1 MEDNNYKL
9 NLNEEQL
16 DLLVNVIGFAQSD
29 KKQFQKYMS
38 MMFGQ
43 DYSDAEI
50 KNILEELRVCVKSQS
65 FKYV

>member
-1 MEDNNYKL
+1 MEDNSYKV

-50 KNILEELRVCVKSQS
+50 KNTLEELRVCVKSQS

>member
-1 MEDNNYKL
+1 MEDNSYKV

-38 MMFGQ
+38 MMFGK
-43 DYSDAEI
+43 DYSNEEI
-50 KNILEELRVCVKSQS
+50 KNILEQLRISVKSQS